1 VNGSLIK
8 LQNVVNELID
18 VLKLEQQDETHFIGR
33 SKDLGFPKVFGGQ
46 VIGQGLSAASQ
57 TVKNRQPHSLHA
69 YFLRPGDASHPINYE
84 VEIIRDGGS
93 FSMRRV
99 VASQFGKQILNMS
112 ISFQQEET
120 GFEHQDVMPNVP
132 GPEHFASELDLY
144 REHASEI
151 PDKIRDLFVAD
162 RPIECRVVENQ
173 NPFRPRHGIAKR
185 HMWIKSVAP
194 LPNNQLIHQSM
205 LAYTSDYGFLETAL
219 VPHGISIGNRYLNIA
234 SLDHAIWFHRPFKL
248 DDWLLYVADSPS
260 ASGARG
266 FVRGQIFNREGELV
280 ASTIQEGLIRYLK

>member
-1 VNGSLIK
+1 M
-8 LQNVVNELID
+8 QNVVNDLID
-18 VLKLEQQDETHFIGR
+18 VLKLEQQDKTHFIGR

-57 TVKNRQPHSLHA
+57 TVEDRQPHSLHA
-69 YFLRPGDASHPINYE
+69 YFLRPGDASHPINYDVE
-84 VEIIRDGGS
+84 VIRDGGS

-112 ISFQQEET
+112 ISFHQEEN

-132 GPEHFASELDLY
+132 GPEHFESELDLY
-144 REHASEI
+144 RAHASEI
-151 PDKIRDLFVAD
+151 PDKIRDLFIAD

-173 NPFRPRHGIAKR
+173 NPFRPRHGMAKR
-185 HMWIKSVAP
+185 HMWIKSVAS
-194 LPNNQLIHQSM
+194 LPDNQLIHQSM

-219 VPHGISIGNRYLNIA
+219 TPHGISIGNRYLNIA

-266 FVRGQIFNREGELV
+266 FVRGQIFNRAGQLV
-280 ASTIQEGLIRYLK
+280 ASTVQEGLIRYLK

>member
-1 VNGSLIK
+1 M
-8 LQNVVNELID
+8 QNVVNDLID

-46 VIGQGLSAASQ
+46 VIGQGLSAATQ
-57 TVKNRQPHSLHA
+57 TVENRQPHSLHA

-84 VEIIRDGGS
+84 VEVIRDGGS

-112 ISFQQEET
+112 ISFHQEED

-132 GPEHFASELDLY
+132 GPEHFQSELDLY
-144 REHASEI
+144 RAHASEI
-151 PDKIRDLFVAD
+151 PDKIRDLFIAD

-194 LPNNQLIHQSM
+194 LPDNQLIHQSM

-219 VPHGISIGNRYLNIA
+219 TPHGISIGNRYLNIA

-248 DDWLLYVADSPS
+248 DDWLLYVADSPC
-260 ASGARG
+260 AGGARG
-266 FVRGQIFNREGELV
+266 FVRGQIFNRKGELV
-280 ASTIQEGLIRYLK
+280 ASTVQEGLIRYSKL